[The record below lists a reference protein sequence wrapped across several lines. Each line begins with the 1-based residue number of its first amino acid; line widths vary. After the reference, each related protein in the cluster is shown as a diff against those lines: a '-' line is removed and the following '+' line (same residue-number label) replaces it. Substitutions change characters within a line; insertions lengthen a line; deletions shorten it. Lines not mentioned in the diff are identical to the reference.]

1 MDRHRGCCRVCRP
14 SSFAGRV
21 AGTQRFTDTHAAMA
35 IGSPG
40 AAREVTWEDFLA
52 LDEDDPR
59 ELIDGVLVE
68 VDVPTELHEHIV
80 ALLAFFLVG
89 WARPRGGR
97 VLASGYKVRISD
109 RRGVMPDVQYFDSET
124 SRRYDRVTKLGWY
137 AEIGTPEYWIVDP
150 DAHTLERLLLRDGRF
165 VIAEALAEDAAFR
178 PESFPGLEILLAEL
192 WILPGE
198 GGATKPRDRG
208 ESEGMT

>member
-1 MDRHRGCCRVCRP
+1 
-14 SSFAGRV
+14 
-21 AGTQRFTDTHAAMA
+21 MA

-68 VDVPTELHEHIV
+68 VDGPTELHEHIV

-109 RRGVMPDVQYFDSET
+109 RRGVMPDVQYFDPERARRLMQPGLAEGHPDLAVEVVSKT

-150 DAHTLERLLLRDGRF
+150 DAHTLERLVLRDGRF
-165 VIAEALAEDAAFR
+165 VIADALAEDAVFR
-178 PESFPGLEILLAEL
+178 PERFPGLEIPLAEL
-192 WILPGE
+192 WTLPGE
-198 GGATKPRDRG
+198 GGATPPRDRG
-208 ESEGMT
+208 ESEGTR